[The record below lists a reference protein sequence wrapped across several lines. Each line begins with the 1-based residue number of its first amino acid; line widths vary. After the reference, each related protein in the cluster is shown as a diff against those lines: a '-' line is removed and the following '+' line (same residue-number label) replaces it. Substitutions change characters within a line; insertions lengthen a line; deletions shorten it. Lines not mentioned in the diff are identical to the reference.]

1 MYAHIL
7 EFSPT
12 QGKPSTVN
20 PRERIEHELLEMF
33 GPGLAAYFPA
43 TVHDHPAIWAGEV
56 FDVLKSAVASGAP
69 QAISLACELIEKDP
83 KLPFGKLVKSNL
95 ARALRKHNNKLTEP
109 ERRQVLG
116 VTGRLLNQEYAPRE
130 LEDYCKLVKKFPQLE
145 IADLLQTITP
155 KNPKSERLRAYLG
168 EAILAEPTPNARR
181 LP

>member
-1 MYAHIL
+1 M
-7 EFSPT
+7 
-12 QGKPSTVN
+12 
-20 PRERIEHELLEMF
+20 
-33 GPGLAAYFPA
+33 
-43 TVHDHPAIWAGEV
+43 
-56 FDVLKSAVASGAP
+56 
-69 QAISLACELIEKDP
+69 
-83 KLPFGKLVKSNL
+83 KSNL
-95 ARALRKHNNKLTEP
+95 ARALRKQNNKLTEP

-116 VTGRLLNQEYAPRE
+116 VTGRLLNLEYAPRE